1 MSTHIYLSVT
11 PEALIGS
18 MLPPVEFGAYLAT
31 GTKKRNKG
39 QAIFFEIDPELV
51 RDSIDMNYLRSRCI
65 SKPDGSPKSSVYL
78 SVYRVLES
86 VPISSFKSLYLTTE
100 NGIALEIKKE
110 EYDKSVNPVGT
121 FQLYQELCPVTPQIV
136 TTLKPADFIK
146 KMTDGSL
153 HIMLPKL
160 LMVDMDLGGLAEGDL
175 KAYVDYLPMRQ
186 VEHLK
191 DCIEILKNEEKKQM
205 KTVQR
210 FFTGSLLYR
219 KIKSGFYLGSK
230 EVTLFYPFP
239 KLPELEQMNY
249 EFFRAI

>member
-1 MSTHIYLSVT
+1 MSTYLYLSTT

-39 QAIFFEIDPELV
+39 QAIFFEVDPELCK
-51 RDSIDMNYLRSRCI
+51 DQIDMNYLNCRCI

-78 SVYRVLES
+78 SVYRALES
-86 VPISSFKSLYLTTE
+86 IPMKAFKSLYLTTE
-100 NGIALEIKKE
+100 NGNVLELKRTQ
-110 EYDKSVNPVGT
+110 YDKSSEEKDSMH
-121 FQLYQELCPVTPQIV
+121 LYQELCPVTPQIAS
-136 TTLKPADFIK
+136 TLSPSDFLK

-153 HIMLPKL
+153 HIVIPKL
-160 LMVDMDLGGLAEGDL
+160 FIVDLQLGGLAIDFMKGTL
-175 KAYVDYLPMRQ
+175 DYLPTRH

-191 DCIEILKNEEKKQM
+191 DCLEILKNEANKQM

-210 FFTGSLLYR
+210 SFAGSLLYR
-219 KIKSGFYLGSK
+219 TINKGFYLGAK
-230 EVTLFYPFP
+230 DEIAFYPFP
-239 KLPELEQMNY
+239 KLADLEEMNY